1 MIGTATPPIAAPT
14 GKIAWRMFVSSPT
27 VISYLISRP
36 TSKKNKHM
44 KMLMM
49 CASDIEVFAL
59 PNPSVISVCQNS
71 KNGPYAGEFA
81 TMSEMMAPSS
91 MKPAALVVECVNSRS
106 FK

>member
-1 MIGTATPPIAAPT
+1 MAAPT
-14 GKIAWRMFVSSPT
+14 GRIAWRMFVSSPT

-44 KMLMM
+44 KMSLMM

-71 KNGPYAGEFA
+71 KKEPYAGEFA
-81 TMSEMMAPSS
+81 TIRERMAPSS
-91 MKPAALVVECVNSRS
+91 IKPAALVVECVNSS
-106 FK
+106 NFK